1 MTEIA
6 TAPDSLG
13 ALKTRRDE
21 LARLRS
27 RSSPL
32 EEGELVQ
39 RQAAA
44 AVRSFTAWFQRQR
57 QDGGIAM
64 PAEGVLDVQPSLSKS
79 FCIGLHDLR
88 YFIGIPKECA
98 AWFFDLPWQYAE
110 VSAESSWLSLRCHRS
125 RAAATPLPAFSLN
138 FDVQPPG
145 YMAGLIHY
153 HYLDVR
159 AIDKMPSEGGTFSIS
174 REVYMT
180 LDIRVA
186 QTSGSLRAAFDQ
198 HASADMRVR
207 INR

>member
-1 MTEIA
+1 MTAIA

-13 ALKTRRDE
+13 ALKMRRDE

-32 EEGELVQ
+32 DESELVQ
-39 RQAAA
+39 RQEAA
-44 AVRSFTAWFQRQR
+44 AVRAFTAWFQRQR

-64 PAEGVLDVQPSLSKS
+64 PAEGMLDVQPSLSKS

-88 YFIGIPKECA
+88 YFIGIPKECM
-98 AWFFDLPWQYAE
+98 AWFLDLPWLHAE
-110 VSAESSWLSLRCHRS
+110 VSAESSWLSIRCRRS
-125 RAAATPLPAFSLN
+125 RAAAAPLPAFSLN

-145 YMAGLIHY
+145 YIAGLIHY

-159 AIDKMPSEGGTFSIS
+159 AIDQMPTEGGDFNIS

-186 QTSGSLRAAFDQ
+186 QTSGSLRAAHDQ
-198 HASADMRVR
+198 HATADMRVR
-207 INR
+207 ISR

>member
-1 MTEIA
+1 MTAIA

-32 EEGELVQ
+32 EEGELAQ
-39 RQAAA
+39 RQEAA
-44 AVRSFTAWFQRQR
+44 AVRAFTAWFQRQR

-64 PAEGVLDVQPSLSKS
+64 PAEGVLDVQPSLSRS

-88 YFIGIPKECA
+88 YFIGIPKECMS
-98 AWFFDLPWQYAE
+98 WFLDLPWLQAE
-110 VSAESSWLSLRCHRS
+110 VSAESSWLSVRCRRA
-125 RAAATPLPAFSLN
+125 RAAAAPLPAFTLN

-159 AIDKMPSEGGTFSIS
+159 AIDQMPAEGGAFSIS

-186 QTSGSLRAAFDQ
+186 QTSGSLRSAYDP
-198 HASADMRVR
+198 HASADGRVR
-207 INR
+207 TSR